1 MASFLSYLI
10 IFVEPLLWIIRVML
24 RVQILLIK
32 WLLAFWF
39 QQVILTHYSPVLII
53 DTPWKYQKTFRLYWV
68 NVFKSSRFIE
78 SLELQWSETDLVS
91 GNRINLFSLSSFL
104 SANMD
109 KNRTCMFL
117 SEREQFYK
125 HRIFVVLRPCMDI
138 VKLICYYQIKQS
150 NTGEIITLSRCQIS
164 ATLRGNYF
172 LSY

>member
-10 IFVEPLLWIIRVML
+10 FVEPWLWIIRVML

-91 GNRINLFSLSSFL
+91 GNRITLLRSLLFIKLFIGKYGQKQNLHVLFWKRTILQAQNICCFKAMYGHYETDSSLPG
-104 SANMD
+104 
-109 KNRTCMFL
+109 KT
-117 SEREQFYK
+117 
-125 HRIFVVLRPCMDI
+125 V
-138 VKLICYYQIKQS
+138 
-150 NTGEIITLSRCQIS
+150 
-164 ATLRGNYF
+164 
-172 LSY
+172 